1 MTKNDSVSDGPDDHG
16 LKASVNSYND
26 CPPKKEPIAIIGI
39 GCRFAGATDPR
50 AFWQML
56 KGGVDAIRPLPAGRF
71 DLEAVYDPTPG
82 KPGKIISREGG
93 FIDHVDEF
101 DATFFGISPREAQRL
116 DPQQRHLLEV
126 AWEAL
131 EDAGQVPA
139 SLAKTRTG
147 IFIGACSSD
156 FEDIQYYLRDRTE
169 IDFYVATGT
178 ARAVMS
184 GRLSYMFDLRGPS
197 LTVDTACSSSLV
209 AVHLACNSLWSGESS
224 LALAGGVNLILLP
237 EMTMSFSRAK
247 MLAADSRCKFADSRA
262 DGFVR
267 SDGVGI
273 VVLKP
278 LSLAQADNDPIYAV
292 IRGTA
297 VNNDGRGNGLL
308 ATPSQQGQEA
318 VLREAYLNAG
328 ISPGSVK
335 YVEVHGTGT
344 GVGDPIEV
352 RSLGAVLSEGRAEG
366 SPCFIGSV
374 KSNIGHTEGAA
385 GVAGLI
391 KAALCLKHRAIPA
404 SLHFEQPN
412 PDIPWNEIPLKVV
425 TEFTTFAENSEPL
438 IAGVSSFGIS
448 ATNTHVILEERPLPA
463 TSAEQIG
470 AGENAHLLTLS
481 APNEEALD
489 SVVRSYIEF
498 TNGASEDLSDVCYS
512 ANVRRSH
519 HKHRLALVVSSHEE
533 LADKLVA
540 YLRMETRAGMSS
552 GERLEGSRPKI
563 AFVFPG
569 QGTQWTGMG
578 RDLFDTEPV
587 FRAAIERC
595 EKALREHVDW
605 SLIDELM
612 ADESRSRLSKIYVVQ
627 PCLFA
632 IQVALAELWRSWGIV
647 PDAIVGQS
655 MGEIAAAHIAGA
667 LSLEDAAKLVC
678 RRSLLLNRIKG
689 KGAMC
694 VVGLSFDETQRVLAG
709 YEDALSIAVS
719 SSPTSTVIS
728 GDAACLEEVMALLH
742 RRDVYCQAVKVDV
755 ASHSPQVDC
764 LRGELLRS
772 LDGITPKPAQT
783 PVYSTVTAAVGSDLS
798 FDAEYWVRNLREP
811 VLFSAAVE
819 RLLKDSHNIFLE
831 VSPHPALL
839 SSIQQSLRHH
849 GREGLTVASLRRDET
864 ERTSMLAS
872 LGAIY
877 AAGYAVEWSKVH
889 RRKGNCVQLPSYPWQ
904 RERFPLKLNDTT
916 TDRVERRGASR
927 IKSPLDHL
935 LSDLAIKSAAQPG
948 TYIWDIELSVDQF
961 PYLKDHC
968 VQGIIVFPAAA
979 YVEMAL
985 AAAKEIFG
993 DRAHALENLSFKK
1006 ALHLPPAG
1014 TQQIQFVVSPEGF
1027 GRAAFQF
1034 FSLRDGGDQQA
1045 WDLHAS
1051 GTILAESSEVA
1062 AAQNLS
1068 PESIQSRCAEYLSQS
1083 EHYRELA
1090 DRGLQYGASFRGVE
1104 RLWRR
1109 DGEAIAQINV
1119 RKDSLT
1125 NSEKYVIHPAL
1136 LDACFQ
1142 ALAATLPVDIAQSG
1156 RPRMYLP
1163 AGLNSLRMYAAP
1175 LAATWSYA
1183 VLQSDAQVGAETLKG
1198 DIFLLDERGQ
1208 VVVEARGLGMRRR
1221 GSEIPDVADRS
1232 LVDWLYEI
1240 SWKPEALHE
1249 LPAAYYGEGNNGAW
1263 VIFIDKT
1270 GVGQALADSLESRG
1284 ESCLI
1289 VTRGESFKSLG
1300 ANRYQLNAA
1309 LAEDYD
1315 RLCEKVFARHEPP
1328 CRGIVHLWSLD
1339 APASAEISLP
1349 ELEGAQDL
1357 GCGSVLLLVQS
1368 LFKSN
1373 QNYSPRMWLVT
1384 NGAQAV
1390 GAQAARV
1397 SIAQSPL
1404 WGMGRVISNEHPEI
1418 RCTMIDLDADAEMSH
1433 AQSLLGELW
1442 SDCEEEQIAYRDGA
1456 RFVARLV
1463 RHDEKAPS
1471 RTPAPSPR
1479 HDSKRQDK
1487 NPVPFRLES
1496 PSPGVLD
1503 DLRLRATTRK
1513 KPGAGEVEIQVYAVG
1528 LNFRD
1533 VMLAMGVL
1541 PSAPGVVEPLGWEC
1555 AGKIVSIGEGVD
1567 GFQTGREVV
1576 AIAPD
1581 CFGNYALAKAVLVAP
1596 KPAHLSFEEAAT
1608 LPIALVTAHYGL
1620 RRLARIGRGE
1630 RVLIHA
1636 ASGGVG
1642 LAAVRVS
1649 QRAGAEIFATAG
1661 SEEKRDFLRAKG
1673 IRHVFDSR
1681 SLSFADE
1688 IRRVTGGEGVDVILN
1703 SLAGE
1708 AIPAGLSI
1716 LREGGRFVE
1725 LGRRDIY
1732 GNAQLGLRP
1741 FRQNLSFFAFDLARL
1756 IERQSSIGDV
1766 FREVID
1772 ESIDERQPALPYQAF
1787 SIKDVVS
1794 AFRLK
1799 AQAKHTGKIVITMQ
1813 GESLEVEP
1821 ATRDLKQLNSE
1832 ATYLITG
1839 GLGGLG
1845 LKIAERMIEQGARHL
1860 VLMTRSDITPAPQK
1874 AVDLL
1879 KQAAEVV
1886 VAKADVCK
1894 PKQVAKLFD
1903 SIRATM
1909 PPLRGVVHAAGLL
1922 DDGILLQLSRE
1933 RFKKVMDPKI
1943 KGAWNLHTLTLDIPL
1958 DFFVLFSSAA
1968 SVLGSPGQANYS
1980 AANAFLDALAHDRR
1994 ARGLTALSIN
2004 WGPWSEVGLA
2014 AQAGRHER
2022 LLLRGVGSL
2031 TPEQGVKAFSRLLG
2045 QSVAQ
2050 VAVMPFDYKQWNR
2063 NYSHARK
2070 SPLFSELNNEGG
2082 RIESPPGAAGKGIA
2096 LRQEVLLAGDDGTR
2110 KKLLQS
2116 YLGELMAKVL
2126 GLSASRLSKLDANQ
2140 PINSLGV
2147 DSLMAVELKT
2157 LIEGDLGVAVPVT
2170 SFLQG
2175 STLSQ
2180 LAGDVLGRFA
2190 LLNLASNLPA
2200 SLVEVA
2206 PPEDENGPLRKVS
2219 SKTLGGDHWEEL
2231 SL

>member
-1 MTKNDSVSDGPDDHG
+1 MTKNDSAGIGADDPA
-16 LKASVNSYND
+16 LKSSLNPHLGSR
-26 CPPKKEPIAIIGI
+26 PEKEPIAIIGI
-39 GCRFAGATDPR
+39 GCRFAGAASPM

-56 KGGVDAIRPLPAGRF
+56 RGGVDAIRPLPEGRF
-71 DLEAVYDPTPG
+71 DLDAVYDPTPG

-93 FIDHVDEF
+93 FIDPVDEF
-101 DATFFGISPREAQRL
+101 DATFFGISPREARRL
-116 DPQQRHLLEV
+116 DPQQRLLLEV

-139 SLAKTRTG
+139 NLAESRTG
-147 IFIGACSSD
+147 VFIGACSSD

-178 ARAVMS
+178 ARAVIS

-209 AVHLACNSLWSGESS
+209 AVHLACNSLWGGESS

-267 SDGVGI
+267 SDGVGV

-308 ATPSQQGQEA
+308 TTPSQRGHEA

-328 ISPGSVK
+328 VSPGSVK

-344 GVGDPIEV
+344 SVGDPIEV

-366 SPCFIGSV
+366 DACLIGSV

-391 KAALCLKHRAIPA
+391 KAALCLKHRAVPP
-404 SLHFEQPN
+404 SLHLERPN
-412 PDIPWNEIPLKVV
+412 PSIPWDEIPLKVV
-425 TEFTTFAENSEPL
+425 REFTTFAENSGPVV
-438 IAGVSSFGIS
+438 AGVSSFGIS
-448 ATNTHVILEERPLPA
+448 ATNAHVVLEERP
-463 TSAEQIG
+463 SALTP
-470 AGENAHLLTLS
+470 AGESAPSEDAHLLTLS
-481 APNEEALD
+481 APNQEALD

-498 TNGASEDLSDVCYS
+498 TKGASEDIGDVCYS
-512 ANVRRSH
+512 TNVRRSH
-519 HKHRLALVVSSHEE
+519 HSHRLALVVSSYEE
-533 LADKLVA
+533 MADKLAA

-552 GERLEGSRPKI
+552 GEKLDGSQPRI
-563 AFVFPG
+563 VFVFPG

-578 RDLFDTEPV
+578 RTLFESEPV

-595 EKALREHVDW
+595 EKAIMRHADW
-605 SLIDELM
+605 SLTGELM
-612 ADESRSRLSKIYVVQ
+612 ADEWRSRLSEIHVVQ

-632 IQVALAELWRSWGIV
+632 IQVALAELWRSWGVV
-647 PDAIVGQS
+647 PDAIAGQS
-655 MGEIAAAHIAGA
+655 MGEVAAAHVAGA
-667 LSLEDAAKLVC
+667 LSLEDAAKLIC

-694 VVGLSFDETQRVLAG
+694 VVGLSFDETQRILAG
-709 YEDALSIAVS
+709 YEEHVSIAVS

-728 GDAACLEEVMALLH
+728 GDTACVEEVMALLH
-742 RRDVYCQAVKVDV
+742 GRDVFCQAIKVDA

-764 LRGELLRS
+764 LREELLRS
-772 LDGITPKPAQT
+772 LDGITPKPALV
-783 PVYSTVTAAVGSDLS
+783 PIYSTVTAGPSDDLS

-819 RLLKDSHNIFLE
+819 RLLKDNHNIFLE

-839 SSIQQSLRHH
+839 GSIQQSLRHH
-849 GREGLTVASLRRDET
+849 GREGLTVASLRRDES
-864 ERTSMLAS
+864 ERAAMLAS
-872 LGAIY
+872 LGAIH
-877 AAGYAVEWSKVH
+877 AVGYTVDWIKTH

-904 RERFPLKLNDTT
+904 RERFPLGLSDTAAG
-916 TDRVERRGASR
+916 RVESRSASR
-927 IKSPLDHL
+927 IKSASHHL
-935 LSDLAIKSAAQPG
+935 LSDPAIRSAAHPG
-948 TYIWDIELSVDQF
+948 TYIWDIELGADQF

-979 YVEMAL
+979 YIEMAL

-993 DRAHALENLSFKK
+993 DGSHALENLSFKK
-1006 ALHLPPAG
+1006 ALHLDPAG
-1014 TQQIQFVVSPEGF
+1014 PRQIQFVVTPEGF

-1034 FSLRDGGDQQA
+1034 FSLRDGGGQHA
-1045 WDLHAS
+1045 WDLHAW
-1051 GTILAESSEVA
+1051 GTILDVNSQA
-1062 AAQNLS
+1062 APPQNLS
-1068 PESIQSRCAEYLSQS
+1068 PESIQSRCEEYLSQS

-1104 RLWRR
+1104 HLWRR
-1109 DGEAIAQINV
+1109 DGEAIALISIRN
-1119 RKDSLT
+1119 DSST
-1125 NSEKYVIHPAL
+1125 NSGKYVIHPAL

-1142 ALAATLPVDIAQSG
+1142 ALAAALPRDTAQTG

-1163 AGLNSLRMYAAP
+1163 ADLDSLRIYAAP
-1175 LAATWSYA
+1175 GAVAWSYA
-1183 VLQSDAQVGAETLKG
+1183 TLQPDARAGAETLKG
-1198 DIFLLDERGQ
+1198 DVFLLDERGQ
-1208 VVVEARGLGMRRR
+1208 FVAEARGLGMRRR
-1221 GSEIPDVADRS
+1221 GNDTHDEADQN

-1240 SWKPEALHE
+1240 SWKPEALRE
-1249 LPAAYYGEGNNGAW
+1249 SPGAFRREEDKGAW
-1263 VIFIDKT
+1263 VIFIDEM
-1270 GVGQALADSLESRG
+1270 GVGLALAESLESSG
-1284 ESCLI
+1284 EPCLM
-1289 VTRGESFKSLG
+1289 VTRGESFKSLA
-1300 ANRYQLNAA
+1300 ANHCQMNAA

-1315 RLCEKVFARHEPP
+1315 RLWEKVFAKHGPR
-1328 CRGIVHLWSLD
+1328 CRGVVHLWSLD
-1339 APASAEISLP
+1339 VARSNEISLR
-1349 ELEGAQDL
+1349 ELEAAHDL
-1357 GCGSVLLLVQS
+1357 GCNSVLLLMQS
-1368 LFKSN
+1368 LFRSN
-1373 QNYSPRMWLVT
+1373 QNYSTRLWLVT

-1390 GAQAARV
+1390 GARAAQI

-1404 WGMGRVISNEHPEI
+1404 WGMGRVISNEHPEV
-1418 RCTMIDLDADAEMSH
+1418 RCTMVDLDANAESSH
-1433 AQSLLGELW
+1433 AQFLLRELW
-1442 SDCEEEQIAYRDGA
+1442 SDSEGEQIAYRDGA

-1463 RHDEKAPS
+1463 RYDEKAQA
-1471 RTPAPSPR
+1471 RISPHHPLYGGVR
-1479 HDSKRQDK
+1479 RDENHAA
-1487 NPVPFRLES
+1487 FYLES
-1496 PSPGVLD
+1496 PTPGVLD

-1513 KPGAGEVEIQVYAVG
+1513 KPGPGEVEIQVCAVG

-1541 PSAPGVVEPLGWEC
+1541 PSAPGAIEPLGWEC
-1555 AGKIVSIGEGVD
+1555 AGKIVSVGEGVD
-1567 GFQTGREVV
+1567 DFRPGGEVV
-1576 AIAPD
+1576 AIAPG
-1581 CFGNYALAKAVLVAP
+1581 CFGSYAIAKATLVVR
-1596 KPAHLSFEEAAT
+1596 KPARLSFEEAAT
-1608 LPIALVTAHYGL
+1608 LPIAFVTAHYCL
-1620 RRLARIGRGE
+1620 RRLARIARGE

-1642 LAAVRVS
+1642 LAAVWVAR
-1649 QRAGAEIFATAG
+1649 RAGAEVFATAG
-1661 SEEKRDFLRAKG
+1661 SDEKRDFLRARG
-1673 IRHVFDSR
+1673 VEHVFDSR

-1688 IRRVTGGEGVDVILN
+1688 IMRATGGEGVDVVLN

-1708 AIPAGLSI
+1708 AIPAGLSV
-1716 LREGGRFVE
+1716 LREGGRFIE

-1732 GNAQLGLRP
+1732 GNTQLGLRP
-1741 FRQNLSFFAFDLARL
+1741 FQQNLSFFAFDLARL
-1756 IERQSSIGDV
+1756 IERQPSIGGV

-1772 ESIDERQPALPYQAF
+1772 ESICDAQAALPYQAF
-1787 SIKDVVS
+1787 PIADVVS

-1799 AQAKHTGKIVITMQ
+1799 AQAKHVGKIVITMH
-1813 GESLEVEP
+1813 GEGLEVGP
-1821 ATRDLKQLNSE
+1821 AAQDLTRLSAE

-1839 GLGGLG
+1839 GAGGLG
-1845 LKIAERMIEQGARHL
+1845 LKVAEKMVEQGARHL
-1860 VLMTRSDITPAPQK
+1860 VLMTRGVISPAAQR
-1874 AVDLL
+1874 AVDGLR
-1879 KQAAEVV
+1879 QAAEVV
-1886 VAKADVCK
+1886 VAKADVSNR
-1894 PKQVAKLFD
+1894 KQVANLID
-1903 SIRATM
+1903 SIRTTM
-1909 PPLRGVVHAAGLL
+1909 PPLRGVIHAAGLL
-1922 DDGILLQLSRE
+1922 DDGILLQLTPE

-1943 KGAWNLHTLTLDIPL
+1943 RGAWNLHTLTLDMPL
-1958 DFFVLFSSAA
+1958 DFFVMFSSAA

-1994 ARGLTALSIN
+1994 ARGLAALSIN

-2022 LLLRGVGSL
+2022 LLLRGVGNM
-2031 TPEQGVKAFSRLLG
+2031 TPAQGVRAFSRLLG
-2045 QSVAQ
+2045 RSAAQ

-2063 NYSHARK
+2063 NHSHARN
-2070 SPLFSELNNEGG
+2070 SPLFSELDEEV
-2082 RIESPPGAAGKGIA
+2082 RTDAAPGKGIA
-2096 LRQEVLLAGDDGTR
+2096 FKQELLLAGER
-2110 KKLLQS
+2110 RARRKLLQS

-2126 GLSASRLSKLDANQ
+2126 GLSASRLSKLDVNQ

-2157 LIEGDLGVAVPVT
+2157 LIEADLGVTVPVT
-2170 SFLQG
+2170 SFLQS

-2180 LAGDVLGRFA
+2180 LADDVLSRLA
-2190 LLNLASNLPA
+2190 LLDADSNPPA

-2206 PPEDENGPLRKVS
+2206 PAEDENGPLAEVS
-2219 SKTLGGDHWEEL
+2219 SKTLGSDHWEEL